1 MRRLFVMLPALDE
14 ADAVAQV
21 ISGVPVDLLRKAGYE
36 TSIVIVDGGSTDG
49 TQEIAMRLGCE
60 VIAQTSKGKGAG
72 MRQGFKAFQ
81 SGDYDILVML
91 DVDGTYDPGEIPI
104 LLKSLEKHDLV
115 IGDRLNGEMSEYAMT
130 KMNWIGNH
138 LLTWF
143 AVSLYGVRINDL
155 CTGYWAF
162 TRKAIDRLQLNSMRF
177 EIEAEMYT
185 SAVRRKL
192 SIGQVPISYKPRK
205 GFAKL
210 GSVRDGTSIAR
221 KLIIRRI
228 FPVPIE
234 EMNGGS

>member
-1 MRRLFVMLPALDE
+1 VRRLFIMLPTLDE

-21 ISGVPVDLLRKAGYE
+21 IKAIPLAKLTTAGYD
-36 TSIVIVDGGSTDG
+36 TKIVVIDGGSTDG
-49 TQEIAMRLGCE
+49 TQEIAMELGCE
-60 VIAQTSKGKGAG
+60 VISQSGKGKGAG
-72 MRQGFKAFQ
+72 MRQGFKEFQ
-81 SGDYDILVML
+81 CGDCDTLVML
-91 DVDGTYDPGEIPI
+91 DADGTYDPAEIPI
-104 LLKSLEKHDLV
+104 LLRSLRKHDLV
-115 IGDRLNGEMSEYAMT
+115 IGNRLNGEIADGAMT
-130 KMNWIGNH
+130 KLNWIGNH

-192 SIGQVPISYKPRK
+192 SIGQVPISYQRRK

-210 GSVRDGTSIAR
+210 GSVKDGTSIAR

-234 EMNGGS
+234 EINGDS

>member
-21 ISGVPVDLLRKAGYE
+21 VMGVPLDKLTKAGYD
-36 TSIVIVDGGSTDG
+36 TTIVLIDGGSTDG
-49 TQEIAMRLGCE
+49 TQKIAMDLGCK
-60 VIAQTSKGKGAG
+60 VINQTSKGKGAG
-72 MRQGFKAFQ
+72 MRQGFKEFQ
-81 SGDYDILVML
+81 AGDYDELVML
-91 DVDGTYDPGEIPI
+91 DVDGTYDPAEIPL
-104 LLKSLEKHDLV
+104 LLKSLQRHDLV
-115 IGDRLNGEMSEYAMT
+115 IGDRLNGELADDAMT

-143 AVSLYGVRINDL
+143 AVSLYGVKINDL

-162 TRKAIDRLQLNSMRF
+162 TRKAIDKLQLNSMRF

-192 SIGQVPISYKPRK
+192 SIGQVPISYQRRM

>member
-1 MRRLFVMLPALDE
+1 MLPALDE
-14 ADAVAQV
+14 ADAVAEV
-21 ISGVPVDLLRKAGYE
+21 VNGVPLDVLTKAGYE
-36 TSIVIVDGGSTDG
+36 TTIVVIDGGSTDG
-49 TQEIAMRLGCE
+49 TQDIAQGLGCE
-60 VIAQTSKGKGAG
+60 VIAQSSKGKGAG
-72 MRQGFKAFQ
+72 MRQGFKEFQ
-81 SGDYDILVML
+81 AGDYDILVML
-91 DVDGTYDPGEIPI
+91 DVDGTYDPAEIPI

-115 IGDRLNGEMSEYAMT
+115 IADRLNGEIADGAKT
-130 KMNWIGNH
+130 KMNWVGNH

-143 AVSLYGVRINDL
+143 AVSLYGVKINDL

-162 TRKAIDRLQLNSMRF
+162 TRKAINRLQLNSMRF

-185 SAVRRKL
+185 SAVRRNL

-210 GSVRDGTSIAR
+210 GSVKDGTSIAR

>member
-21 ISGVPVDLLRKAGYE
+21 VSAVPIDVLAKAGYE
-36 TSIVIVDGGSTDG
+36 TKIVIIDGGSTDG
-49 TQEIAMRLGCE
+49 TQEIAMNLGCE
-60 VIAQTSKGKGAG
+60 VISQSSKGKGAG
-72 MRQGFKAFQ
+72 MRQGFKEFQ
-81 SGDYDILVML
+81 AGDYDALVML
-91 DVDGTYDPGEIPI
+91 DVDGTYDPTEIPI
-104 LLKSLEKHDLV
+104 LLKSLQKHDLV
-115 IGDRLNGEMSEYAMT
+115 IGDRLNGEIADGAMT

-192 SIGQVPISYKPRK
+192 TIGQVPISYQPRK

-210 GSVRDGTSIAR
+210 GSVKDGTSIAR

-234 EMNGGS
+234 EMNGDS

>member
-1 MRRLFVMLPALDE
+1 MQRLFVMLPALDE

-21 ISGVPVDLLRKAGYE
+21 VNGVPIDRLAKAGYQ
-36 TSIVIVDGGSTDG
+36 TKIVLIDGGSTDG
-49 TQEIAMRLGCE
+49 TQEIAINLGCE
-60 VIAQTSKGKGAG
+60 VIAQSSKGKGAG

-81 SGDYDILVML
+81 AGDYDILVML
-91 DVDGTYDPGEIPI
+91 DVDGTYDPSEIPI
-104 LLKSLEKHDLV
+104 LLKSLKTHDLV
-115 IGDRLNGEMSEYAMT
+115 IGDRMNGEIAEGAMS

-192 SIGQVPISYKPRK
+192 SIGQVPVSYKPRK

-210 GSVRDGTSIAR
+210 GSVKDGTSIAR

-234 EMNGGS
+234 EINGDS

>member
-21 ISGVPVDLLRKAGYE
+21 VMGVPLDKLTRAGYD
-36 TSIVIVDGGSTDG
+36 TTIVLIDGGSTDG
-49 TQEIAMRLGCE
+49 TQKIAMDLGCK
-60 VIAQTSKGKGAG
+60 VINQTSKGKGAG
-72 MRQGFKAFQ
+72 MRQGFKEFQ
-81 SGDYDILVML
+81 AGDYDELVML
-91 DVDGTYDPGEIPI
+91 DVDGTYDPAEIPL
-104 LLKSLEKHDLV
+104 LLKSLQRHDLV
-115 IGDRLNGEMSEYAMT
+115 IGDRLNGELADDAMT

-143 AVSLYGVRINDL
+143 AVSLYGVKINDL

-162 TRKAIDRLQLNSMRF
+162 TRKAIDKLQLNSMRF

-192 SIGQVPISYKPRK
+192 SIGQVPISYQRRM